1 MAAAIPPIGRGM
13 RVLRV
18 DDPEPGRPSLD
29 LHPYLTVVHGLPEA
43 ARRRVVEV
51 VASAAAGI
59 DPGVGGLVEAHGL
72 VLELDGRTL
81 RTLDLDAEIDVVV
94 RPDDLPVGASH
105 AEPLAGS
112 EVEQARAA
120 MAEAERAHET
130 LSVAAGELR
139 DEWDE
144 AADRAVRA
152 ASTLTVAG
160 SDEGMSPVEALDGL
174 LARRAEL
181 AERVAA
187 LETPDVR
194 PVEEALQAVR
204 AGRDAGSSEAP
215 TQQRLDAALAE
226 VQRLEQARRPRE
238 HDPADLDELERAHDS
253 VREAERRA
261 TGRLGG
267 RRADRRLEE
276 ALEWEQAVLDRLG
289 FPTYTAIVMATSA
302 PTVDHGDRAR
312 LEAARRAVAEA
323 EAELAQAAEELPGSP
338 SESPVAVAALRH
350 ALEAAGVDFGS
361 LDLSGT
367 EVAEVAEVWLV
378 EMAEASTERMRLA
391 AELEQVE
398 SQLSAV
404 SPQPELEAAIAHQ
417 RTMADRLDAQETLVA
432 AAAEVAQSAAERVA
446 LAEQVGLPE
455 TGLPDHAAS
464 RGSVDGSTI
473 ADEVERFL
481 LARLAAQR
489 AVSYAGSVPLVIDDA
504 LAGRPHEV
512 VTALLEQLQRVA
524 DHVQIVYLT
533 DDDAVADWAAAS
545 DGARVGLIRR

>member
-1 MAAAIPPIGRGM
+1 MSGP
-13 RVLRV
+13 
-18 DDPEPGRPSLD
+18 
-29 LHPYLTVVHGLPEA
+29 
-43 ARRRVVEV
+43 
-51 VASAAAGI
+51 AAG
-59 DPGVGGLVEAHGL
+59 
-72 VLELDGRTL
+72 
-81 RTLDLDAEIDVVV
+81 
-94 RPDDLPVGASH
+94 
-105 AEPLAGS
+105 
-112 EVEQARAA
+112 
-120 MAEAERAHET
+120 
-130 LSVAAGELR
+130 GE
-139 DEWDE
+139 
-144 AADRAVRA
+144 
-152 ASTLTVAG
+152 
-160 SDEGMSPVEALDGL
+160 
-174 LARRAEL
+174 
-181 AERVAA
+181 VAA
-187 LETPDVR
+187 L
-194 PVEEALQAVR
+194 AQQAVT
-204 AGRDAGSSEAP
+204 AH
-215 TQQRLDAALAE
+215 QQGRLDAAEALYRQVLSIAPALLE
-226 VQRLEQARRPRE
+226 VRHYYAILLQQ
-238 HDPADLDELERAHDS
+238 S
-253 VREAERRA
+253 
-261 TGRLGG
+261 G
-267 RRADRRLEE
+267 RLEE

-312 LEAARRAVAEA
+312 LEEARRAVAEA

-338 SESPVAVAALRH
+338 SESPAAVAALRH

-446 LAEQVGLPE
+446 LAEQA
-455 TGLPDHAAS
+455 GLPDAGLADYAAS
-464 RGSVDGSTI
+464 RGAVDGSTI